1 MANNVYLRY
10 IFTMNKKIRY
20 SGILLH
26 PTSLPGQYGIG
37 ELGDEARSFVDILTE
52 SSVGL
57 WQILPLGPVGF
68 GNSPYA
74 VRSAFAGNEFL
85 ISLDTLVDEG
95 YLGFDDVV
103 DTPHFPEDSVDFPQ
117 VEAFKFPLLVK
128 AAKRFIVQDES
139 DSPFKEFCEN
149 QKKWLDD
156 YALYRAMLDHYGD
169 SRWFEVWD
177 KDLTRR
183 DEKAMSHW
191 KEVKHKEIMVW
202 KVLQYFFFRQWTALK
217 TYANARGVAIVGDI
231 PIFVAADSVD
241 AWSNRRYLKIDAE
254 GKSSALSGV
263 PPDAFSETGQL
274 WGNPVYDWDALEK
287 DGFSWWVERME
298 HQFSLN
304 DIVRIDHFRGFEAY
318 WEVPAGH
325 KTAEHGTWVKAPGE
339 AFFNTLRKRFGTL
352 PVFAEDLG
360 VITREVEQLR
370 DSNGFPGMKIAQF
383 AFDMLGPGKVDPS
396 NPYLPHNY
404 HPQCVAYTGT
414 HDNDTTRG
422 WFEKL
427 DGGMKDI
434 VRRYLS
440 CSDDQVVWHL
450 IRSVMAS
457 TARYVIVPM
466 QDVLNL
472 GGEARMNKPGTCG
485 SPNWSWRMRGDALGE
500 ATVHTLEA
508 MGQPFGRNAAFKDLN
523 DALQS

>member
-1 MANNVYLRY
+1 MYLRY

-95 YLGFDDVV
+95 YLDFDDVV

-177 KDLTRR
+177 KGPY
-183 DEKAMSHW
+183 
-191 KEVKHKEIMVW
+191 
-202 KVLQYFFFRQWTALK
+202 Q
-217 TYANARGVAIVGDI
+217 
-231 PIFVAADSVD
+231 
-241 AWSNRRYLKIDAE
+241 
-254 GKSSALSGV
+254 
-263 PPDAFSETGQL
+263 
-274 WGNPVYDWDALEK
+274 
-287 DGFSWWVERME
+287 
-298 HQFSLN
+298 
-304 DIVRIDHFRGFEAY
+304 
-318 WEVPAGH
+318 
-325 KTAEHGTWVKAPGE
+325 
-339 AFFNTLRKRFGTL
+339 KR
-352 PVFAEDLG
+352 
-360 VITREVEQLR
+360 
-370 DSNGFPGMKIAQF
+370 
-383 AFDMLGPGKVDPS
+383 
-396 NPYLPHNY
+396 
-404 HPQCVAYTGT
+404 
-414 HDNDTTRG
+414 
-422 WFEKL
+422 
-427 DGGMKDI
+427 
-434 VRRYLS
+434 
-440 CSDDQVVWHL
+440 
-450 IRSVMAS
+450 
-457 TARYVIVPM
+457 
-466 QDVLNL
+466 
-472 GGEARMNKPGTCG
+472 
-485 SPNWSWRMRGDALGE
+485 
-500 ATVHTLEA
+500 
-508 MGQPFGRNAAFKDLN
+508 
-523 DALQS
+523 